1 MKSGEKL
8 VCHVL
13 QEGRLTEQ
21 TTEDNYHTNV
31 AVPFIDHLLQE
42 LLTRFEHEN
51 RVCKD
56 INFTLVPSAIIKE
69 NNLSDLASRF
79 SFGK

>member
-31 AVPFIDHLLQE
+31 AVPFIDHLLQQR
-42 LLTRFEHEN
+42 LTWFEPEN

-56 INFTLVPSAIIKE
+56 IITLVPSAIIKE